1 MGWRRRAV
9 WGSISAARRA
19 YLGEAAGVGLRIA
32 AGAGLVAM
40 AAIAAARADAA
51 TGALAAS
58 GVGAVLIGWGTRGWS
73 RAGRLRAHARACAQ
87 VKRALAPL
95 AEDGWLLT
103 HSRRWPGNR
112 RLDFMVIT
120 PDGLLGFVIEC
131 VWGQPSDEALHF
143 AHEAASW
150 LGATSRGY
158 APLVAVAGVRGVER
172 MQAGVACISP
182 DRLGPGLGEGWAAF
196 LAADADRGSA
206 RR

>member
-1 MGWRRRAV
+1 MGWRRRAG

-40 AAIAAARADAA
+40 AAIAAARAEAA

-58 GVGAVLIGWGTRGWS
+58 GLGAVLIGWGTRGWS

-95 AEDGWLLT
+95 AADGWVLT
-103 HSRRWPGNR
+103 HSRRWPGDR
-112 RLDFMVIT
+112 RLDFLVIT
-120 PDGLLGFVIEC
+120 PDGLLGFVIGC

-150 LGATSRGY
+150 LATTTRGY
-158 APLVAVAGVRGVER
+158 ASLVAVAGVRGVER
-172 MQAGVACISP
+172 IEAGVACISP
-182 DRLGPGLGEGWAAF
+182 DRLGAGLHEGWVAF
-196 LAADADRGSA
+196 IEADSVRGTG
-206 RR
+206 R